1 MTLIQFW
8 IGFIL
13 VSIGLKL
20 FSSYK
25 ENKAKYDKKSIL
37 ADYIVSKHQNGE
49 IKWQHTFTSHY
60 QGYLDGEE
68 LNLHI
73 FSDGTCWIWFE
84 SHFELK
90 LKSEKLSKLKIIMQ
104 DIQKANPEALTGIDK
119 ILSKLKIDNALNR
132 DTKINKVLQDE
143 SIIQKVKRVFITKDI

>member
-25 ENKAKYDKKSIL
+25 KNKAKYDKKSIL

-49 IKWQHTFTSHY
+49 IKWQHKFTSHY

-73 FSDGTCWIWFE
+73 FRDGTCWIWFE
-84 SHFELK
+84 SHSELK

-104 DIQKANPEALTGIDK
+104 DIQKAEALTGIDK